1 MGGIHHGGFG
11 WTRGGWIIGISKSFW
26 ITTALSAQVVGG
38 KTLGSFWRL
47 SWTTWMIGVG
57 CGFVAALIMYL
68 IVDLLISVFMGGS
81 SASA

>member
-1 MGGIHHGGFG
+1 MDNRYFKVVLDYRCLKCPSSG
-11 WTRGGWIIGISKSFW
+11 W
-26 ITTALSAQVVGG
+26 
-38 KTLGSFWRL
+38 KTLGSFLRL

-57 CGFVAALIMYL
+57 CGLVAALIMYL